1 MSGEQSRAPEYASQ
15 TVLKLRIFRAYP
27 VTRGVIRKARAVMS
41 DNDDATI
48 TISSG
53 DRRLVFAWRDYDG
66 DDSFQSHT
74 VEYKDAAK
82 HVLHDYKGC
91 AIRSVRLL
99 TEMLNRK
106 HGDKGFGFRVPE
118 IVYYD
123 IKIAD
128 GVFLYHAHSD
138 ELALDF
144 NVQLS
149 EFETFLALGPW
160 QW

>member
-1 MSGEQSRAPEYASQ
+1 MNLS
-15 TVLKLRIFRAYP
+15 
-27 VTRGVIRKARAVMS
+27 VIRKSRAVMS
-41 DNDDATI
+41 NNNDATI

-66 DDSFQSHT
+66 DDSFQTHT
-74 VEYKDAAK
+74 VEYTDAAK

-91 AIRSVRLL
+91 AIRSVRLV

-138 ELALDF
+138 ELTLDF
-144 NVQLS
+144 NAQLS
-149 EFETFLALGPW
+149 EFETFFALGPW